1 MKGRQVWPLPHHHH
15 AQLITQEPSN
25 LPPGEHSW
33 DLYSVSNPCECLL
46 CGRPC
51 SRAHNSR
58 QEKFAALMELIVLFY
73 MSKNFILNKKFL
85 NDTILFICL
94 PSPLKGVNGED
105 LIYKMGLL

>member
-1 MKGRQVWPLPHHHH
+1 MLSLLLKSL
-15 AQLITQEPSN
+15 LTY
-25 LPPGEHSW
+25 PPGEHSW

-85 NDTILFICL
+85 NDSILFICL